1 MNQEVGA
8 VEGGRDWGAIIPSF
22 LDDYGLDPYEMRVYI
37 RLARRA
43 GMGGQCWESISKMAH
58 ACRMSDRKLKD
69 CLVLL
74 LGANLIKQLKRS
86 GFTDVYELLPESHW
100 VPPGQLDS
108 LRKNVTASRR
118 HSSNKRQNTPEPEMA
133 NQGKYVA
140 PGYVA
145 PGYVTPGYVT
155 PTPQVLSTS
164 VGRYV
169 VPTPQVPGTPLGRYV
184 VPTPQAPGTYKG
196 IPLRNPLED
205 CPQDIPNT
213 PLTPHQEKTGE
224 CIEPETLNNSVP
236 GINECCSTSVLDKLD
251 DSQAYT
257 VPVEVVGSAV
267 PSATLEKH
275 SAAENYPLDDKLS
288 ELMERYNR
296 GEIGKLPSAELKM
309 LAGVVIGDTVK
320 LYRRSGKVLSSAPN
334 DIDRQLMQFIAVR
347 DKQDFVYG
355 TRLIA
360 AMERTPSRWGELVEL
375 VAAWQL
381 GDVNAIPNAAKQI
394 ALHTRLQQSKQ
405 STFEAIKDL

>member
-1 MNQEVGA
+1 MNQEIGA
-8 VEGGRDWGAIIPSF
+8 TEGGRDWGAIIPSF

-43 GMGGQCWESISKMAH
+43 GMGGQCWESISKMAR

-69 CLVLL
+69 CLALL
-74 LGANLIKQLKRS
+74 IAANLIKQIKRS

-100 VPPGQLDS
+100 VPPVQLDS
-108 LRKNVTASRR
+108 LLSCVTASRR
-118 HSSNKRQNTPEPEMA
+118 HSNNKRQNTPEPEIA
-133 NQGKYVA
+133 KQGRYVA

-145 PGYVTPGYVT
+145 PGYVA

-164 VGRYV
+164 VGRYS
-169 VPTPQVPGTPLGRYV
+169 VPTPQAPGTPVGRYV
-184 VPTPQAPGTYKG
+184 APGGQAPGTYKG
-196 IPLRNPLED
+196 IPLRNPIED
-205 CPQDIPNT
+205 FPEDT
-213 PLTPHQEKTGE
+213 PLTPQAEKPRG
-224 CIEPETLNNSVP
+224 CVEPETLNKSVP
-236 GINECCSTSVLDKLD
+236 GINQCRPTSVLDPLD

-257 VPVEVVGSAV
+257 VTVEVVC
-267 PSATLEKH
+267 
-275 SAAENYPLDDKLS
+275 SAAPATETQKKNSAAGENLLDEKLTQ
-288 ELMERYNR
+288 LLERYNR
-296 GEIGKLPSAELKM
+296 GEIGKLPEPELKM
-309 LAGVVIGDTVK
+309 LAGVVIGETVQ

-334 DIDRQLMQFIAVR
+334 DIDRQLMQFIAIR

-381 GDVNAIPNAAKQI
+381 GDVHAIPTAAKQI
-394 ALHTRLQQSKQ
+394 ALHSRLQQSKQ

>member
-1 MNQEVGA
+1 M
-8 VEGGRDWGAIIPSF
+8 S
-22 LDDYGLDPYEMRVYI
+22 LH
-37 RLARRA
+37 RLPHKIALLP
-43 GMGGQCWESISKMAH
+43 MAH

-69 CLVLL
+69 CLGLL
-74 LGANLIKQLKRS
+74 LAANLIKQIKRS

-100 VPPGQLDS
+100 LPSVQLDL

-140 PGYVA
+140 PGYVTPGYVA
-145 PGYVTPGYVT
+145 PGYVAPGYVAPGYVT

-169 VPTPQVPGTPLGRYV
+169 APTPQAPSTPVERYV
-184 VPTPQAPGTYKG
+184 VPIPQAPGTYKG

-205 CPQDIPNT
+205 FPQDIPNT
-213 PLTPHQEKTGE
+213 PLTPHEEKTGE
-224 CIEPETLNNSVP
+224 CVEPETLSNSVP
-236 GINECCSTSVLDKLD
+236 GINQCRPTSVLYKLD

-257 VPVEVVGSAV
+257 VPVEVIGSAAT
-267 PSATLEKH
+267 SATLEKH

-296 GEIGKLPSAELKM
+296 GEIGKLPESELKM
-309 LAGVVIGDTVK
+309 LAGVVIGDTVQ

-334 DIDRQLMQFIAVR
+334 DIDRQLMQFIAIR
-347 DKQDFVYG
+347 DQQDFVYG

-381 GDVNAIPNAAKQI
+381 GDVQAIPNAAKQI